1 MLATARDTAA
11 LRVIVPNDLALRGLG
26 LAVVFF
32 LWASTW
38 ALSHGY
44 QGIQHDARLYT
55 LQALAR
61 LRPDSLA
68 RDVFLVFGS
77 QDQYTVFSPAYA
89 AAIGWLG
96 IEPAAALLTL
106 TFQLAFFAGA
116 ALLARRVVS
125 PSLALL
131 GLSVLIAIPGF
142 YGADMVFRCAESFL
156 TPRMGAE
163 ALVLFSLAAALG
175 SRPRLALSLL
185 AAATLLHPVM
195 AAAGIAALAFL
206 YVGLSRPR
214 LTTLLVGCGVV
225 LLIAA
230 SRITSSERFGT
241 VDSEWLSLIEGRS
254 PYAFLMQ
261 WSLEDWGRAA
271 VPLATLAVG
280 SRVLAARPARALC
293 QVVLMATLAGLV
305 LTLIGCDGLH
315 LTLLTQLQP
324 WRWEWL
330 AVTTAAL
337 LLPAI
342 ASTGWQSSAA
352 GKVSTLL
359 LASAW
364 LFASGLLALL
374 TSLVAVASLA
384 LARWSD
390 RSETRLLFY
399 GAVGLS
405 LVALVNRVASN
416 LLFLDAF
423 YADPQIPLW
432 IRHLASATG
441 DGTIPVLLILL
452 TSWLSTRERGTRAL
466 VLLAALAGAACIALL
481 PDAWR
486 RWSQQQFPT
495 TLVAQFAPWRALIPP
510 GTEVF
515 WPESPLESWV
525 LLERPS
531 YLSVAQTSGMMFS
544 RVAALELQRRA
555 RALSAVAPA
564 SAYLRLFGEG
574 VGIGPSERQLE
585 EACATSEFQFLVT
598 PARLGWRPLAE
609 VPATVWHS
617 SGGLRLYR
625 CADRT
630 S

>member
-1 MLATARDTAA
+1 MLATARNTVT
-11 LRVIVPNDLALRGLG
+11 LRVIVPDDLALRRLG
-26 LAVVFF
+26 LAVVLL
-32 LWASTW
+32 LWGCAW

-44 QGIQHDARLYT
+44 QGIQHDARLYA
-55 LQALAR
+55 LQALGR
-61 LRPDSLA
+61 LRPDSLG

-77 QDQYTVFSPAYA
+77 QDQYTLFSPLYA
-89 AAIGWLG
+89 AAIRWLG
-96 IEPAAALLTL
+96 IEPAAAVLTL
-106 TFQLAFFAGA
+106 TFQLAFFAA
-116 ALLARRVVS
+116 AACVARRLVS
-125 PSLALL
+125 PALALL

-142 YGADMVFRCAESFL
+142 YGADTVFRCVESFL

-175 SRPRLALSLL
+175 SRRRLAWSLL

-206 YVGLSRPR
+206 HLGLPRPR
-214 LTTLLVGCGVV
+214 LATLLIGCGVV

-230 SRITSSERFGT
+230 SCVSSERFGT
-241 VDSEWLSLIEGRS
+241 LDPAWLALIESRT
-254 PYAFLMQ
+254 PYAFVMR
-261 WSLEDWGRAA
+261 WSLEDWGRVA

-280 SRVLAARPARALC
+280 SRVLAAGQARVLC
-293 QVVLMATLAGLV
+293 QVVLVTTLAGL
-305 LTLIGCDGLH
+305 LLALIGCDGLH
-315 LTLLTQLQP
+315 LTLVTQLQP

-342 ASTGWQSSAA
+342 AGTGWRSSAA
-352 GKVSTLL
+352 GKVSMLL

-364 LFASGLLALL
+364 LFASGPLALL

-390 RSETRLLFY
+390 RSEIRLLFY

-405 LVALVNRVASN
+405 LVALVNRIAGN
-416 LLFLDAF
+416 LLFLDVF

-432 IRHLASATG
+432 IRQVASATA
-441 DGTIPVLLILL
+441 DGTLPVLLILL
-452 TSWLSTRERGTRAL
+452 ASWLSANGRGTAAL
-466 VLLAALAGAACIALL
+466 VLLAALAGTSCIALS

-486 RWSQQQFPT
+486 RWSQQQFPA
-495 TLVAQFAPWRALIPP
+495 TLVARFAPWRALLPP
-510 GTEVF
+510 ATEVF

-531 YLSVAQTSGMMFS
+531 YLSVTQTSGVMFS
-544 RVAALELQRRA
+544 RAAALELQRRA
-555 RALSAVAPA
+555 NALSAIAPA
-564 SAYLRLFGEG
+564 SAWLRLLGG
-574 VGIGPSERQLE
+574 GAGIGPSARQLE

-598 PARLGWRPLAE
+598 PARLSWRPVAE

-625 CADRT
+625 CADRM